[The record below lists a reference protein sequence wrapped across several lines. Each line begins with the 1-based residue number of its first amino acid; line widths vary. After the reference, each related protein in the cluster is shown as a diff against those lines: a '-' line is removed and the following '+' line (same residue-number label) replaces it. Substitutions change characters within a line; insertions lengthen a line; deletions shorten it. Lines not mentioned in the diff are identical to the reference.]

1 MCRVPAVV
9 QPRRTTLSRTSEG
22 RPLPRLADRFRPVVD
37 GESRWVAWGWP
48 LAVAVL
54 ALLLRLWQLQRPHRL
69 LFDETYYAKDAYS
82 LLQFGYVRN
91 TVERADDMIA
101 RGELTGLFASDTSY
115 YVHPDVGKWLIALG
129 EWAFGMGSF
138 GWRFSAAVV
147 GALTV
152 LVLTRLARRLTGS
165 TLLGCVA
172 GLLLCF
178 DGLHFVMSRLA
189 LLDVFMAFF
198 LVCAAACLVAD
209 RDWGRAR
216 MLRLVERDGA
226 AVHGWGPVRA
236 MLVRPWRLAAGVS
249 FGLACGT
256 KWNAVFALAGFGL
269 LVWAWDCGA
278 RRALGVRAAAW
289 KATLADAVPA
299 FVSLVAVA
307 LLVYVSSWA
316 GWLANVQRYESDFGS
331 GWGGYFATDA
341 SGPAEAVQSLRSLW
355 NYHQDVWS
363 FHTELE
369 DRTHPYQSDPAGWL
383 VINRPVGVDANSD
396 IRPGELGC
404 QAADKCIE
412 QILAIGTPVLWWAGV
427 LALLA
432 ATALWVGGRDWR
444 YGVALVGVLSS
455 WLPWLR
461 FSERPIF
468 YFYAVAVIPFTI
480 VAVTLLLG
488 RILGPADASPSRR
501 SWGAAVAGTFV
512 ALVIANFAFF
522 YPILTDGLLTNEQ
535 WLDRMWFVRWI

>member
-1 MCRVPAVV
+1 MCRVPTAVD
-9 QPRRTTLSRTSEG
+9 PRRATLSRTVDG
-22 RPLPRLADRFRPVVD
+22 RPLPRLAARFRPAVD
-37 GESRWVAWGWP
+37 GESRRAAWGWP
-48 LAVAVL
+48 LTVAVL
-54 ALLLRLWQLQRPHRL
+54 SLLLRLWQLQRPHRL

-82 LLQFGYVRN
+82 LLKFGYVRN
-91 TVERADDMIA
+91 TVENADEMIA
-101 RGELTGLFASDTSY
+101 RGDLTGLFTTDTSY
-115 YVHPDVGKWLIALG
+115 YVHPDIGKWLIALG

-138 GWRFSAAVV
+138 GWRVAAAVA
-147 GALTV
+147 GSLTV
-152 LVLTRLARRLTGS
+152 LVLARLVRRLTGS

-198 LVCAAACLVAD
+198 LVCAVACLVAD

-216 MLRLVERDGA
+216 MLRLVERDGLSA
-226 AVHGWGPVRA
+226 YRWGPVRA

-289 KATLADAVPA
+289 KATVVDAVPA
-299 FVSLVAVA
+299 FLSLVGVA
-307 LLVYVSSWA
+307 LLVYVASWA
-316 GWLANVQRYESDFGS
+316 GWFAHVQQYENDFGS
-331 GWGGYFATDA
+331 GWGGYVATDA

-355 NYHQDVWS
+355 NYHQDVWT

-369 DRTHPYQSDPAGWL
+369 DQTHPYQSDPAGWL

-396 IRPGELGC
+396 IAPGELGC

-427 LALLA
+427 PALVMA
-432 ATALWVGGRDWR
+432 AALWLGGRDWR
-444 YGVALVGVLSS
+444 YGVALVGVLAS
-455 WLPWLR
+455 WLPWLK

-488 RILGPADASPSRR
+488 RVLGPADASPSRR
-501 SWGAAVAGTFV
+501 ALGAALVGTFV

-522 YPILTDGLLTNEQ
+522 HPILTDGLITHEQ